1 MIKKTKLAILI
12 GLMITSAAIAQTS
25 EDSEIKYQSESSVNA
40 APQSKPQGVSE
51 GQSDNGTNTS
61 SLQGQVENERR
72 EGKND
77 ITKKPNYSQMS
88 DVQRF
93 WNIKNEEIRNIQ
105 RKYESKVAALDQD
118 VNPSSC
124 DKAGG
129 LRNITNSPGADLPL
143 IRLDGRN
150 IATILMTDVYNN
162 PWSIDYV
169 INDDNAIKV
178 ITDEN
183 NPENSS
189 LTIQSLNRNG
199 SGTFVVKLKDNPVPV
214 VFQFVSGQKKID
226 CFITAKLDKPSP
238 NANIKTESISTSA
251 MDGSLNSTLYG
262 VAPKDSKKLKTS
274 SDAVTA
280 WQTKDGKV
288 VLRTKYKLL
297 SPAYESVVRSP
308 DGTFVYKTQ
317 LTSTY
322 RYRYNDVIGSFN
334 ILR

>member
-1 MIKKTKLAILI
+1 M
-12 GLMITSAAIAQTS
+12 
-25 EDSEIKYQSESSVNA
+25 
-40 APQSKPQGVSE
+40 
-51 GQSDNGTNTS
+51 
-61 SLQGQVENERR
+61 
-72 EGKND
+72 
-77 ITKKPNYSQMS
+77 
-88 DVQRF
+88 
-93 WNIKNEEIRNIQ
+93 
-105 RKYESKVAALDQD
+105 
-118 VNPSSC
+118 
-124 DKAGG
+124 
-129 LRNITNSPGADLPL
+129 
-143 IRLDGRN
+143 
-150 IATILMTDVYNN
+150 
-162 PWSIDYV
+162 
-169 INDDNAIKV
+169 
-178 ITDEN
+178 
-183 NPENSS
+183 
-189 LTIQSLNRNG
+189 
-199 SGTFVVKLKDNPVPV
+199 
-214 VFQFVSGQKKID
+214 
-226 CFITAKLDKPSP
+226 DKPSP